1 MAVLTSSSLTGCSAI
16 PGFIASG
23 TLMLFQQSAAPSSWT
38 KESTHNDKSLRVVT
52 GNVSPGGST
61 AFSSVFASRSVAG
74 NISVAGS
81 AGQNSGGGSTGQA
94 AATTGSGSATTGQ
107 GAGGQGSA
115 TTGSGSAS
123 TGNASASGTVGNTTL
138 STPQI
143 PSHSHTTGS
152 TTTKGC
158 GNPPP
163 TGQQTRCQSDGTGNT
178 ANAGGGGQ
186 HSHPFSGSSHSHP
199 GGSHTH
205 PGGQHTHP
213 QHTHPGGSHTH
224 PGGQHTHPFSGA
236 QHTHPV
242 SITTSSFSGTS
253 QDFDV
258 NYVDIIIC
266 SKD

>member
-38 KESTHNDKSLRVVT
+38 KESTHNDKTLRVVT

-81 AGQNSGGGSTGQA
+81 AGQGAG
-94 AATTGSGSATTGQ
+94 TTGQ
-107 GAGGQGSA
+107 GAGGQGGA
-115 TTGSGSAS
+115 TTGSGCAT
-123 TGNASASGTVGNTTL
+123 TGNAAASGSVGNTTL
-138 STPQI
+138 SNPQI
-143 PSHSHTTGS
+143 PSHSHP
-152 TTTKGC
+152 
-158 GNPPP
+158 N
-163 TGQQTRCQSDGTGNT
+163 
-178 ANAGGGGQ
+178 GGGGSPSTFKSHNPQ
-186 HSHPFSGSSHSHP
+186 YQMYINTIQPGNTGNSGGGGSHSHPFSGNNHTHP

-213 QHTHPGGSHTH
+213 QHTHPGG
-224 PGGQHTHPFSGA
+224 

-258 NYVDIIIC
+258 NYVDIIIAA
-266 SKD
+266 KD